1 MKDNCQLLIRI
12 MYWNVSDQKHKTF
25 IKVTVHTV
33 QKQIN
38 IKFIQ
43 KLKPVIE
50 VCKEFMIYRGVY
62 KYSNISPKDSQPQS
76 PSRDLCSLLAL
87 ESFFI
92 GPMLPS
98 LL

>member
-12 MYWNVSDQKHKTF
+12 MYWNVSDQVHKIF

-43 KLKPVIE
+43 KLKPVIDVAE
-50 VCKEFMIYRGVY
+50 N
-62 KYSNISPKDSQPQS
+62 S
-76 PSRDLCSLLAL
+76 
-87 ESFFI
+87 
-92 GPMLPS
+92 
-98 LL
+98 

>member
-12 MYWNVSDQKHKTF
+12 MYWNVSDQVHKRF
-25 IKVTVHTV
+25 IRVTVHTV

-50 VCKEFMIYRGVY
+50 VAEN
-62 KYSNISPKDSQPQS
+62 S
-76 PSRDLCSLLAL
+76 
-87 ESFFI
+87 
-92 GPMLPS
+92 
-98 LL
+98 